1 MLIYDTHVHTECS
14 LDAEHSVTYVGEKA
28 EERGLAGI
36 AVTDHC
42 EIEKFREQQYYH
54 KVTQSMF
61 HALLAKGIFQDRLKV
76 LCGVEIGQPLVNTEY
91 VQQVLDLKRFD
102 YVLGSLHSIDGVGF
116 YFADFSE
123 VQVDIPALLNHYYE
137 ELCRML
143 EWGKFDALAHLT
155 YPFRY
160 IRGDYKLPYTEDM
173 FQKQID
179 EVLRLCIEKGKA
191 LEINTSGLRQNIGE
205 CLPNLDIAR
214 RYRAMGGE
222 LVTLGS
228 DSHSAFTVGDGIEQ
242 GAALLREAGFTH
254 YFYYED
260 RKPVAVAL
268 A

>member
-1 MLIYDTHVHTECS
+1 MLIYDSHVHTECS
-14 LDAEHSVTYVGEKA
+14 QDAEHSVTYVGEKA

-42 EIEKFREQQYYH
+42 EIEHFREQHYYH

-61 HALLAKGIFQDRLKV
+61 HTLLAKGIFKERLKV
-76 LCGVEIGQPLVNTEY
+76 LCGVEIGQPLVNTKY
-91 VQQVLDLKRFD
+91 VQQVLDLKLFD
-102 YVLGSLHSIDGVGF
+102 FVLGSLHDVNGGI
-116 YFADFSE
+116 DFSFMKFDQQE
-123 VQVDIPALLNHYYE
+123 YDVPALLNGYYD

-143 EWGKFDALAHLT
+143 ERGKFDALAHIT

-160 IRGDYKLPYTEDM
+160 IRGDYKLPYTPEM

-179 EVLRLCIEKGKA
+179 EVLRLCIEKEKA
-191 LEINTSGLRQNIGE
+191 LEVNTSGLRQKIGE
-205 CLPNLDIAR
+205 CLPNLDIVK

-242 GAALLREAGFTH
+242 GAAMLREAGFTH
-254 YFYYED
+254 YYYYEK
-260 RKPVAVAL
+260 RRPVEVSL
-268 A
+268 